1 MQGEPAQINTLLAQ
15 HPRSFQNRA
24 MSDGTYY
31 FNVFTTPSMS
41 VGSADV
47 TLYEILAVDSPAAAR
62 LATSDFVTLSVLRL
76 RGSYGSVTSLLCLSR
91 SLYCPPCSL
100 RAFNAFLKASSSGT
114 SASLKCRVNFCS
126 VKAYLAGQLI
136 SVTTAIT
143 ANTTNANVPDR
154 VFIMT
159 AGLTPRAAIIK
170 PKVKGAAGTHRGRE
184 VGNRSD
190 AAARPV
196 RA

>member
-1 MQGEPAQINTLLAQ
+1 MQGEPGQVNILLAQ
-15 HPRSFQNRA
+15 RPRSFQTRA
-24 MSDGTYY
+24 MSDDTYY
-31 FNVFTTPSMS
+31 FNVFRTPSTS

-47 TLYEILAVDSPAAAR
+47 TLYVILAVDSPAAAR

-91 SLYCPPCSL
+91 ILYCPPCSL
-100 RAFNAFLKASSSGT
+100 RAFNAFL
-114 SASLKCRVNFCS
+114 
-126 VKAYLAGQLI
+126 KAYLAGQLI

-159 AGLTPRAAIIK
+159 AGLTESASISK
-170 PKVKGAAGTHRGRE
+170 P
-184 VGNRSD
+184 
-190 AAARPV
+190 
-196 RA
+196 